1 MCCGIMP
8 IQELE
13 DVPLPM
19 TIQLMN
25 PPSLL
30 KLPVF
35 TDNFFCRKNAC
46 VCWIGNEYEWLF

>member
-8 IQELE
+8 MQELE

-30 KLPVF
+30 KLPIF